1 MLSVWPNLFDF
12 QIIVP
17 FILRLALGGSLL
29 VLYLP
34 TWRST
39 RGLFGLL
46 AGILILIGLATQPAS
61 LAVAL
66 LLTEESWNNRR
77 SHAILLPLI
86 AIALALLFLGPGLF
100 AFDWPL

>member
-1 MLSVWPNLFDF
+1 MLSVWPNLFNY

-17 FILRLALGGSLL
+17 VILRLVLGGSLL
-29 VLYLP
+29 ALYLP
-34 TWRST
+34 AWRSA

-46 AGILILIGLATQPAS
+46 AGILILIGLVTQPAS

-66 LLTEESWNNRR
+66 LLTEESWHGRHQR
-77 SHAILLPLI
+77 ATLLPLL
-86 AIALALLFLGPGLF
+86 AIALSLLLLGPGLF